1 MRGKNVMVLAFFNLI
16 DNKNNGD
23 RQDKQRMGVR
33 TAMGAFMDTKIEWRL
48 SVSMAAYKSNSFR
61 WSAQVT
67 NGGIVFLWQVK
78 VISLVSPKS

>member
-48 SVSMAAYKSNSFR
+48 SL
-61 WSAQVT
+61 QVEL
-67 NGGIVFLWQVK
+67 V
-78 VISLVSPKS
+78 SLVSPSHEWRHSFSMASQSHFIGQPKVMNGVT